1 MFLEITLMFKK
12 IETEKAPKAIGPY
25 SQAILAGDFLFIS
38 GQIPINPKTG
48 KVEESTIE
56 GQTAQVL
63 ANIKAILETLGLS
76 FEHVVKTEIYLKD
89 MQDFQVVNAIYAEKF
104 SHPNKPARQTMQ
116 VGKLPLDVLLEISCI
131 AYIRSLA

>member
-1 MFLEITLMFKK
+1 MLKK

-25 SQAILAGDFLFIS
+25 SQAILAGDFLFLS

-48 KVEESTIE
+48 KVEDSTIE

-63 ANIKAILETLGLS
+63 ANLEAVLEAAGLS

-89 MQDFQVVNAIYAEKF
+89 MQDFQAVNTIYAEKF
-104 SHPNKPARQTMQ
+104 TSPNKPARQTMQ
-116 VGKLPLDVLLEISCI
+116 VGKLPLDVRLEISCI
-131 AYIRSLA
+131 AYLK